1 MDKSQTLTIDGN
13 QAAAEIAHLTNE
25 VIAIY
30 PITPASPMG
39 EWADEWSSNKRS
51 NLWGTVP
58 RIIEMQSEG
67 GAAGTIHGALQTG
80 ALTTTFTASQGLLLM
95 IPNMFKIAGELSP
108 TVFHVAARSIAAQ
121 ALSIFGDHSDVMTA
135 RSTGFAFLASNS
147 PQEVMDMALIAQAA
161 TLESRIPIVHFFDGF
176 RTSHEVAKI
185 HSIDTDVV
193 KQMISHEHV
202 TAHRSRAL
210 SPEHPVIRGTSQNP
224 DVFFQARESVN
235 QYYQAMPAIVQKT
248 MDKFAA
254 FTGRAYHLFDYVGAD
269 DAEKVIVLMGSG
281 AETVEET
288 VSFLNNKGDKSGVL
302 KVRLFRP
309 FDADAMINALPPTIK
324 SIAVLDRTKELGA
337 DGEPLYKD
345 IVTALAQHS
354 ISVRQ
359 NDEEHSFKQLPVIIG
374 GRYGLSSKEFTPA
387 MVKAVFDELG
397 KSKPKNTFTIG
408 IHDDVTHCSLHWDK
422 NFRTNAHNDTFQ
434 AMFYGLGSDGTVG
447 ANKNSI
453 KIIGESTDKYAQGYF
468 VYDSKKS
475 GAVTVSHLRFGDK
488 PIHSSYLIGDG
499 DANFIACHQPVFLER
514 YPMLDKAADNAVF
527 LLNTSLTAED
537 VWQSLPKNMQQQ
549 LIDKHIRFYCID
561 AYNIAAKT
569 GMDKRINTI
578 MQTCFFS
585 ISGVL
590 PADDAI
596 QAIKNAVEKTYG
608 RKGKRLVELNFTA
621 IDETLANLHEV
632 TIPKKTDAIFDLS
645 GHIAESAPEFIKKVT
660 GEIIAGRGDAIPVS
674 LFPADGTYPLGTA
687 AYEKRNIALEIPV
700 LDENLCTQCGK
711 CPLVCPHGVI
721 RSKVFD
727 ESMLSTASQSFKS
740 MVIKGKDFPQG
751 MHMTYQVSPE
761 DCTGCGLCADICP
774 IRDKTNASHKALNMV
789 PYTPEL
795 RQQEK
800 QNWEYF
806 LTLPEYER
814 TAVKT
819 NTIKGAMILEPLFEF
834 SGACEGCGETPYIKL
849 ASQLFGDRMVVANAT
864 GCSSIYGGNLP
875 TTPWAKNKEG
885 RGPAWSNSLFE
896 DNAEFGLGMRL
907 AINKQTEYAHELL
920 QQLKPDIGRELVTKI
935 VDENESTETG
945 IAEQRLNVQTLRN
958 KLKNID
964 SLIARELESV
974 AENLCRKS
982 VWIIGGDGWAYD
994 IGYGGLDHVLASGED
1009 VNILVLDTEVYSN
1022 TGGQTSKATPRGAVA
1037 KFSAGGKS
1045 TAKKDLALLAMDYE
1059 NVYIAR
1065 VAYGA
1070 KDVQTIHAFNEAE
1083 AYPGPSIIIAYSPCI
1098 AHGIDLKDNHLHQ
1111 QLAVDSGHWPLFRY
1125 NPQQATAGKNPLHLD
1140 SKVPS
1145 IPYRD
1150 FVETEIRFNMLWR
1163 THPEQAEKFLAQSQK
1178 EVNHRY
1184 HYYEQLASL
1193 EWDEKGDVEP
1203 PHRKLKAIVD
1213 EGITEP
1219 KGENNND

>member
-1 MDKSQTLTIDGN
+1 MAKATTLTIDGN

-39 EWADEWSSNKRS
+39 EWADEWSSRS
-51 NLWGTVP
+51 RPNLWGTVP

-67 GAAGTIHGALQTG
+67 GAAGAIHGSLQCG

-121 ALSIFGDHSDVMTA
+121 ALSIFGDHSDVMAA
-135 RSTGFAFLASNS
+135 RTTGFAFLTSGC
-147 PQEVMDMALIAQAA
+147 PQEVQDLALIAQAA
-161 TLESRIPIVHFFDGF
+161 TLKARIPMVHFFDGF

-185 HSIDTDVV
+185 QAIDKDII
-193 KQMISHEHV
+193 KQMISQQAI
-202 TAHRSRAL
+202 TAHRQRAL

-235 QYYQAMPAIVQKT
+235 PYYQAMPGIVQQV
-248 MDKFAA
+248 MDQFAEL
-254 FTGRAYHLFDYVGAD
+254 TGRHYRLFDYFGAE
-269 DAEKVIVLMGSG
+269 DAEKVIALMGS
-281 AETVEET
+281 ATETAEET
-288 VSFLNNKGDKSGVL
+288 VSYLNSLGEKTAVI

-309 FDADAMINALPPTIK
+309 FDAASLINALPATVK
-324 SIAVLDRTKELGA
+324 AIAVLDRTKEPGA

-345 IVTALAQHS
+345 IVTALAQSENEAHQR
-354 ISVRQ
+354 I
-359 NDEEHSFKQLPVIIG
+359 NIIG

-387 MVKAVFDELG
+387 MVKAVFDELSPKEHG
-397 KSKPKNTFTIG
+397 ARPKNHFTVG
-408 IHDDVTHCSLHWDK
+408 INDDITSSSLVWDQE
-422 NFRTNAHNDTFQ
+422 FRTDAHKDNFQ
-434 AMFYGLGSDGTVG
+434 AVFYGLGSDGTVG

-488 PIHSSYLIGDG
+488 PIHSSYLVGDG
-499 DANFIACHQPVFLER
+499 DANFVACHQPVFLER

-527 LLNTSLTAED
+527 LLNTPLAADE
-537 VWQSLPKNMQQQ
+537 VWQSLPRNMQQQ
-549 LIDKHIRFYCID
+549 ILDKNIRLYCID
-561 AYNIAAKT
+561 AYNIAAIT

-590 PADDAI
+590 PADV
-596 QAIKNAVEKTYG
+596 AIKAIKDAVEKTYG
-608 RKGKRLVELNFTA
+608 RKGKRLVEFNFKA
-621 IDETLANLHEV
+621 IDETLANLHQV
-632 TIPKKTDAIFDLS
+632 TIPQQINASFDLTD
-645 GHIAESAPEFIKKVT
+645 HIPASAPEFVRKVT
-660 GEIIAGRGDAIPVS
+660 GEIIAGRGDQIPVS
-674 LFPADGTYPLGTA
+674 LFPADGSYPLGTA

-727 ESMLSTASQSFKS
+727 ESLIEKAPPTFKS
-740 MVIKGKDFPQG
+740 MAIKGKDFPQNLR
-751 MHMTYQVSPE
+751 MSYQVSVE

-774 IRDKTNASHKALNMV
+774 IRDKSNASHKALNMV
-789 PYTPEL
+789 AYTSEL

-800 QNWEYF
+800 LNWEYF
-806 LTLPEYER
+806 LSLPEYDR
-814 TAVKT
+814 TTVKT
-819 NTIKGAMILEPLFEF
+819 GTIKGAMILQPLFEF

-875 TTPWAKNKEG
+875 TTPWAANHQG

-907 AINKQTEYAHELL
+907 AINKQAEYARELL
-920 QQLKPDIGRELVTKI
+920 QQLQPEIGNELVTQLLQA
-935 VDENESTETG
+935 DESTESG
-945 IAEQRLNVQTLRN
+945 IAEQRSRIQALRD

-964 SLIARELESV
+964 SATARELESV
-974 AENLCRKS
+974 AENLSRKS

-1045 TAKKDLALLAMDYE
+1045 TPKKDLALLAMDYE

-1070 KDVQTIHAFNEAE
+1070 KDIQTMHAFHEAE

-1098 AHGIDLKDNHLHQ
+1098 AHGIDLKENHLHQ

-1125 NPQQATAGKNPLHLD
+1125 NPLQAAAGKNPLHLD
-1140 SKVPS
+1140 SKAPS

-1150 FVETEIRFNMLWR
+1150 FIETEIRFNMLWR
-1163 THPEQAEKFLAQSQK
+1163 THPKEAEAFLEQSQH
-1178 EVNHRY
+1178 EVLHRY

-1193 EWDEKGDVEP
+1193 EWEQAGDLEP
-1203 PHRKLKAIVD
+1203 PHRKLKAAA
-1213 EGITEP
+1213 ENPATE
-1219 KGENNND
+1219 KAEEQTS

>member
-1 MDKSQTLTIDGN
+1 MDQTETLTIDGN

-39 EWADEWSSNKRS
+39 EWADEWSSRKRP
-51 NLWGTVP
+51 NLWGSVP

-108 TVFHVAARSIAAQ
+108 AVFHVAARSIAAQ
-121 ALSIFGDHSDVMTA
+121 ALSIFGDHSDVMAA
-135 RSTGFAFLASNS
+135 RTTGFAFLASGC
-147 PQEVMDMALIAQAA
+147 PQEVLDMALITQAA

-185 HSIDTDVV
+185 QAIDTDII
-193 KQMISHEHV
+193 KQMISQESIM
-202 TAHRSRAL
+202 AHRSRAL

-224 DVFFQARESVN
+224 DVYFQARESVN
-235 QYYQAMPAIVQKT
+235 KYYQAMPDIVQKV
-248 MDKFAA
+248 MDQFAE
-254 FTGRAYHLFDYVGAD
+254 FTGRSYHLFDYVGAA
-269 DAEKVIVLMGSG
+269 DAKKVIVLMGSG
-281 AETVEET
+281 AETAEET
-288 VSFLNNKGDKSGVL
+288 VEYLNRQGEKTGLV

-309 FDADAMINALPPTIK
+309 FDAAALLAALPVTTR
-324 SIAVLDRTKELGA
+324 SIAVLDRTKEPGA

-345 IVTALAQHS
+345 IVTALAQCEADFEQQPK
-354 ISVRQ
+354 V
-359 NDEEHSFKQLPVIIG
+359 IG

-387 MVKAVFDELG
+387 MVKAVFDELAAAQ
-397 KSKPKNTFTIG
+397 PKNHFTVG
-408 IHDDVTHCSLHWDK
+408 IHDDVTHSSLDWDE
-422 NFRTNAHNDTFQ
+422 NFRTDAHNDSFQ
-434 AMFYGLGSDGTVG
+434 AVFYGLGSDGTVG

-453 KIIGESTDKYAQGYF
+453 KIIGESTEKYAQGYF

-475 GAVTVSHLRFGDK
+475 GAVTVSHLRFGDN
-488 PIHSSYLIGDG
+488 PILSSYLIENG
-499 DANFIACHQPVFLER
+499 DADFVACHQPVFLER

-527 LLNTSLTAED
+527 LLNTALAPED
-537 VWQSLPKNMQQQ
+537 VWQSLPENMQRQI
-549 LIDKHIRFYCID
+549 IDKTIRVYCID
-561 AYNIAAKT
+561 AYNIAT
-569 GMDKRINTI
+569 ISGMGNRINTI

-590 PADDAI
+590 PGDV
-596 QAIKNAVEKTYG
+596 AIKAIKDAVEKTYG
-608 RKGKRLVELNFTA
+608 RKGKRLVELNFKA

-632 TIPKKTDAIFDLS
+632 TIPQKIDARFDLS
-645 GHIAESAPEFIKKVT
+645 NVIAESAPDFVKKVT
-660 GEIIAGRGDAIPVS
+660 GEIIAGRGDQIPVS
-674 LFPADGTYPLGTA
+674 LFPDDGTYPLGTA
-687 AYEKRNIALEIPV
+687 AYEKRNIAQEIPV

-721 RSKVFD
+721 RCKVFD
-727 ESMLSTASQSFKS
+727 EDLLSGASETFKS
-740 MVIKGKDFPQG
+740 MVVKGKDFPQG
-751 MHMTYQVSPE
+751 LRMSYQVAPE
-761 DCTGCGLCADICP
+761 DCTGCGLCVDICP
-774 IRDKTNASHKALNMV
+774 IRDKSNARHKALNMV

-800 QNWEYF
+800 ENWDYF
-806 LTLPEYER
+806 LTLPEYDR
-814 TAVKT
+814 SAVKT
-819 NTIKGAMILEPLFEF
+819 GTIKGAMILQPLFEF
-834 SGACEGCGETPYIKL
+834 SGACVGCGETPYVKL
-849 ASQLFGDRMVVANAT
+849 VSQLFGDRMVVANAT

-875 TTPWAKNKEG
+875 TTPWAKNPEG

-907 AINKQTEYAHELL
+907 AIDKQGEYARELL
-920 QQLKPDIGRELVTKI
+920 QQLKTDISDELVTTLL
-935 VDENESTETG
+935 DADESTEAG
-945 IAEQRLNVQTLRN
+945 IAQQRSQIQALRD
-958 KLKNID
+958 KLKKID
-964 SLIARELESV
+964 SPVARELESV
-974 AENLCRKS
+974 AENLSRKS

-1037 KFSAGGKS
+1037 KFSAGGKG
-1045 TAKKDLALLAMDYE
+1045 TPKKDLALLAMDYE

-1070 KDVQTIHAFNEAE
+1070 KDIQTMHAFHEAE

-1098 AHGIDLKDNHLHQ
+1098 AHGIDLKNNHLHQ

-1125 NPQQATAGKNPLHLD
+1125 NPQQAAAGKNPLHLD
-1140 SKVPS
+1140 SKAPS

-1150 FVETEIRFNMLWR
+1150 FIETEIRFSMLWR
-1163 THPEQAEKFLAQSQK
+1163 THPDDAEKFLKQSQQ
-1178 EVNHRY
+1178 EVLHRY

-1193 EWDEKGDVEP
+1193 EWPEEGDLEP
-1203 PHRKLKAIVD
+1203 PHRKLKAAEIAA
-1213 EGITEP
+1213 GKTEE
-1219 KGENNND
+1219 KNTKEQTS

>member
-1 MDKSQTLTIDGN
+1 MDQTETLTIDGN

-39 EWADEWSSNKRS
+39 EWADEWSSRKRP
-51 NLWGTVP
+51 NLWGSVP
-58 RIIEMQSEG
+58 RIIEMQSEA

-108 TVFHVAARSIAAQ
+108 TVFHVAARSVAAQ
-121 ALSIFGDHSDVMTA
+121 ALSIFGDHSDVMAA
-135 RSTGFAFLASNS
+135 RTTGFAFMASGS
-147 PQEVMDMALIAQAA
+147 PQEVLDLALISQAA

-185 HSIDTDVV
+185 RAIDAEIVR
-193 KQMISHEHV
+193 QMISHESIV
-202 TAHRSRAL
+202 AHRSRAL

-235 QYYQAMPAIVQKT
+235 KYYQAMPGIVQKV
-248 MDKFAA
+248 MDQFAEL
-254 FTGRAYHLFDYVGAD
+254 TGRAYHLFDYIGTA
-269 DAEKVIVLMGSG
+269 DAETVIVLMGSG
-281 AETVEET
+281 AETAEET
-288 VSFLNNKGDKSGVL
+288 VDYLNRQGEKTGVL

-309 FDADAMINALPPTIK
+309 FDAAALLQALPATTRA
-324 SIAVLDRTKELGA
+324 IAVLDRTKEPGA

-345 IVTALAQHS
+345 IVTALAQS
-354 ISVRQ
+354 DPADIEFAQRPKV
-359 NDEEHSFKQLPVIIG
+359 IG

-387 MVKAVFDELG
+387 MVKAVFDEL
-397 KSKPKNTFTIG
+397 SAARPKNHFTIG
-408 IHDDVTHCSLHWDK
+408 IHDDVTNSSLGWDVD
-422 NFRTNAHNDTFQ
+422 FRTDVHEDTFQ
-434 AMFYGLGSDGTVG
+434 AVFYGLGSDGTVG

-475 GAVTVSHLRFGDK
+475 GAVTVSHLRFGDN
-488 PIHSSYLIGDG
+488 PIHSSYLIDSG
-499 DANFIACHQPVFLER
+499 DADFVACHQPVFLER

-527 LLNTSLTAED
+527 LLNTSLAPED
-537 VWQSLPKNMQQQ
+537 VWQSLPEDMQRQI
-549 LIDKHIRFYCID
+549 IDKNIRVYCID
-561 AYNIAAKT
+561 AYNIATLT
-569 GMDKRINTI
+569 GMGNRINTI

-590 PADDAI
+590 PGDV
-596 QAIKNAVEKTYG
+596 AIKAIKDAVEKTYG
-608 RKGKRLVELNFTA
+608 RKGKRLVELNFKA
-621 IDETLANLHEV
+621 IDETLANLHDV
-632 TIPKKTDAIFDLS
+632 IIPQKVVASFELTNV
-645 GHIAESAPEFIKKVT
+645 IADTAPEFVRKVT
-660 GEIIAGRGDAIPVS
+660 GEIIAGRGDRIPVS
-674 LFPADGTYPLGTA
+674 LFPDDGTYPLGTA
-687 AYEKRNIALEIPV
+687 AFEKRNIAQEIPV

-721 RSKVFD
+721 RSKVYD
-727 ESMLSTASQSFKS
+727 ESLLGGASDTFKS
-740 MVIKGKDFPQG
+740 MAIKGKDFPQG
-751 MHMTYQVSPE
+751 LRMSYQVAPE
-761 DCTGCGLCADICP
+761 DCTGCGLCVDICP
-774 IRDKTNASHKALNMV
+774 IRDKSNASHKALNMV

-800 QNWEYF
+800 VNWDYF
-806 LTLPEYER
+806 LSLPEYDR

-819 NTIKGAMILEPLFEF
+819 GTIKGAMILQPLFEF
-834 SGACEGCGETPYIKL
+834 SGACVGCGETPYIKL

-875 TTPWAKNKEG
+875 TTPWAKNSAG

-907 AINKQTEYAHELL
+907 AIDKQAEYARELL
-920 QQLKPDIGRELVTKI
+920 QQLKTEIGEELVSQI
-935 VDENESTETG
+935 LDSDESTEAG
-945 IAEQRLNVQTLRN
+945 IAQQRSQVQALRER
-958 KLKNID
+958 LKQVD
-964 SLIARELESV
+964 SAAARELESV
-974 AENLCRKS
+974 AENLSRKS

-1045 TAKKDLALLAMDYE
+1045 TPKKDLALLAMDYE
-1059 NVYIAR
+1059 HVYIAR

-1070 KDVQTIHAFNEAE
+1070 KDIQTMHAFHEAE

-1098 AHGIDLKDNHLHQ
+1098 AHGIDLKNNHLHQ

-1125 NPQQATAGKNPLHLD
+1125 NPLQAAAGKNPLHLD
-1140 SKVPS
+1140 SKAPS

-1150 FVETEIRFNMLWR
+1150 FIETEIRFSMLWR
-1163 THPEQAEKFLAQSQK
+1163 THPEDAERFLAQSQQ
-1178 EVNHRY
+1178 EVLHRY

-1193 EWDEKGDVEP
+1193 EWPEQGDLEP
-1203 PHRKLKAIVD
+1203 PHRKLKAA
-1213 EGITEP
+1213 ESKAAAPSKEEQTS
-1219 KGENNND
+1219 

>member
-1 MDKSQTLTIDGN
+1 MDKPETLTIDGN

-39 EWADEWSSNKRS
+39 EWADEWSSRKQP

-121 ALSIFGDHSDVMTA
+121 ALSIFGDHSDVMAA
-135 RSTGFAFLASNS
+135 RTTGFAFLASGC
-147 PQEVMDMALIAQAA
+147 PQEVMDMALISQAA

-185 HSIDTDVV
+185 NSIDKDVC
-193 KQMISHEHV
+193 KQMISHENIM
-202 TAHRSRAL
+202 AHRLRAL
-210 SPEHPVIRGTSQNP
+210 SPERPVIRGTSQNP

-235 QYYQAMPAIVQKT
+235 SYYLAMPGIVQKV
-248 MDKFAA
+248 MDQFAGL
-254 FTGRAYHLFDYVGAD
+254 TGRNYHLFDYVGAEN
-269 DAEKVIVLMGSG
+269 AEKVIVLMGSG
-281 AETVEET
+281 AETAEET
-288 VSFLNNKGDKSGVL
+288 VCFLNSQGEKNGL
-302 KVRLFRP
+302 IKVRLFRP
-309 FDADAMINALPPTIK
+309 FDAGALIKTLPVTTK
-324 SIAVLDRTKELGA
+324 SIAVLDRTKEPGA

-345 IVTALAQHS
+345 IVTALAQS
-354 ISVRQ
+354 E
-359 NDEEHSFKQLPVIIG
+359 DEARKKIKIIG

-387 MVKAVFDELG
+387 MVKAVFDEL
-397 KSKPKNTFTIG
+397 SKTRPKNHFTIG
-408 IHDDVTHCSLHWDK
+408 IVDDVTHSSLAWDED
-422 NFRTNAHNDTFQ
+422 FRTDAHNNTFQ
-434 AMFYGLGSDGTVG
+434 AVFYGLGSDGTVG

-488 PIHSSYLIGDG
+488 PILSSYLIDNG
-499 DANFIACHQPVFLER
+499 DANFVACHQPVFLER
-514 YPMLDKAADNAVF
+514 YPMLDKAAANAVF
-527 LLNTSLTAED
+527 LLNTALAPED
-537 VWQSLPKNMQQQ
+537 VWQSLPENMQQQ
-549 LIDKHIRFYCID
+549 IIDKNIQVYCID
-561 AYNIAAKT
+561 AYNIAAIT

-590 PADDAI
+590 PAEI
-596 QAIKNAVEKTYG
+596 AIKAIKDAVEKTYG
-608 RKGKRLVELNFTA
+608 RKGKRLVEFNFKA
-621 IDETLANLHEV
+621 IDETLANLFKV
-632 TIPKKTDAIFDLS
+632 NIPQNIDARFDLS
-645 GHIAESAPEFIKKVT
+645 HHIADTAPDFVRKVT
-660 GEIIAGRGDAIPVS
+660 GEIIAGRGDRIPVS
-674 LFPADGTYPLGTA
+674 LFPVDGTYPLGTA

-727 ESMLSTASQSFKS
+727 ESLLSGASKTFKS
-740 MVIKGKDFPQG
+740 MAIKGKDFPQG
-751 MHMTYQVSPE
+751 LRMSYQVSPE

-774 IRDKTNASHKALNMV
+774 IRDKSNASHKALNMI
-789 PYTPEL
+789 PYTDEL

-800 QNWEYF
+800 ENWDYF
-806 LTLPEYER
+806 LTLPEYDR
-814 TAVKT
+814 SVIKTA
-819 NTIKGAMILEPLFEF
+819 TIKGAMILQPLFEF

-875 TTPWAKNKEG
+875 TTPWAKNHQG

-907 AINKQTEYAHELL
+907 AINKQKEYAGELL
-920 QQLKPDIGRELVTKI
+920 QQLKTDIGEELVTQLLEA
-935 VDENESTETG
+935 DESSEAG
-945 IAEQRLNVQTLRN
+945 IAGQRSRIETLRD
-958 KLKNID
+958 KLKQID
-964 SLIARELESV
+964 SPAARELESV
-974 AENLCRKS
+974 AENLSRKS

-1037 KFSAGGKS
+1037 KFSAGGKA

-1070 KDVQTIHAFNEAE
+1070 KDIQTMHAFHEAE

-1098 AHGIDLKDNHLHQ
+1098 AHGFDLKNNHLHQ
-1111 QLAVDSGHWPLFRY
+1111 QLAVNSGHWPLFRY
-1125 NPQQATAGKNPLHLD
+1125 NPQQAVAGKNPLHLD
-1140 SKVPS
+1140 SKAPS

-1150 FVETEIRFNMLWR
+1150 FIETEIRFNMLWR
-1163 THPEQAEKFLAQSQK
+1163 THPKQAEQFLEQSQQ
-1178 EVNHRY
+1178 EVLHRY

-1193 EWDEKGDVEP
+1193 EWPEEGDLEP
-1203 PHRKLKAIVD
+1203 PHRKLKA
-1213 EGITEP
+1213 TE
-1219 KGENNND
+1219 KSEVASTTSSAKEQTS